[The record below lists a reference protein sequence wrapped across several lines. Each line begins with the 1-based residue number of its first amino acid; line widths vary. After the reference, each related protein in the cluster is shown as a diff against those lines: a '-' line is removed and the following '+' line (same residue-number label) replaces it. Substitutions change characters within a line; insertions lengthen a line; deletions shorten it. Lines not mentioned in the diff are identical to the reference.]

1 MSVKKFRFSILALAF
16 AVLFVAG
23 AKSSMAQSATTTSTT
38 IKEPL
43 NYNAALTCDTF
54 EPITFSGFQKTV
66 YDVKNFNDGSP
77 RRVKMT
83 VTWDDVVG
91 TTTSGRVYKASST
104 SREEYDVDG
113 LPSYHRISITQRFK
127 SKTKGAADTVYTL
140 KLKVKV
146 DVDGSVTQDKEDERV
161 DCK

>member
-16 AVLFVAG
+16 AVLFLAG
-23 AKSSMAQSATTTSTT
+23 AKSSMAQSTNTSTT
-38 IKEPL
+38 INEPL
-43 NYNAALTCDTF
+43 NYTALTCDTF
-54 EPITFSGFQKTV
+54 EPITFSGSQKSV

-91 TTTSGRVYKASST
+91 TTVSGRVYKASST

-113 LPSYHRISITQRFK
+113 LPSYHRMSIKQRFK

-140 KLKVKV
+140 RLKVKV
-146 DVDGSVTQDKEDERV
+146 DVDGSVTQDKEDEKV
-161 DCK
+161 ECK

>member
-16 AVLFVAG
+16 AVLFLAG

-38 IKEPL
+38 TKEPISFV
-43 NYNAALTCDTF
+43 ALTCDTF
-54 EPITFSGFQKTV
+54 DPITFSGYQKTV
-66 YDVKNFNDGSP
+66 YDVKNYHDGSP

-91 TTTSGRVYKASST
+91 TTVSGRVYKASST

-113 LPSYHRISITQRFK
+113 LPSYHRISIKQRFK

-140 KLKVKV
+140 RLKVKV
-146 DVDGSVTQDKEDERV
+146 DADGSVTQDKEDEKV
-161 DCK
+161 ECK

>member
-1 MSVKKFRFSILALAF
+1 MSVKKFRFSMLALAF
-16 AVLFVAG
+16 AVLFLAG
-23 AKSSMAQSATTTSTT
+23 AKSSMAQSATTSTT

-43 NYNAALTCDTF
+43 NYTALTCDTF
-54 EPITFSGFQKTV
+54 EPITFSGSQKSV

-83 VTWDDVVG
+83 VTWDEVVG

-146 DVDGSVTQDKEDERV
+146 DVDGSVTQDKEDEKV
-161 DCK
+161 ECK

>member
-1 MSVKKFRFSILALAF
+1 MSVKKIRFSILALAF

-38 IKEPL
+38 TKEPL
-43 NYNAALTCDTF
+43 NYVALTCDTF

-66 YDVKNFNDGSP
+66 YDVKNFHDGSP

-83 VTWDDVVG
+83 VTWDDVTG
-91 TTTSGRVYKASST
+91 TTPSGRVYKASST

-127 SKTKGAADTVYTL
+127 SKTKAAADTVYTL
-140 KLKVKV
+140 KFRVKV

>member
-16 AVLFVAG
+16 AVLFLAG
-23 AKSSMAQSATTTSTT
+23 AKSSMAQSATTSTT
-38 IKEPL
+38 INEPL
-43 NYNAALTCDTF
+43 NYTALTCDTF
-54 EPITFSGFQKTV
+54 EPITFSGSQKTV
-66 YDVKNFNDGSP
+66 YDVKNFHDGSP

-91 TTTSGRVYKASST
+91 TTVSGRVYKASST

-113 LPSYHRISITQRFK
+113 LPSYHRMSIKQRFK

-140 KLKVKV
+140 RLKVKV
-146 DVDGSVTQDKEDERV
+146 DVDGSVTQDKEDEKV
-161 DCK
+161 ECK

>member
-16 AVLFVAG
+16 AVLFLAG
-23 AKSSMAQSATTTSTT
+23 AKSSMAQSATTSTT
-38 IKEPL
+38 INEPL
-43 NYNAALTCDTF
+43 NYTALTCDTF
-54 EPITFSGFQKTV
+54 EPITFSGSQKTV

-91 TTTSGRVYKASST
+91 TTVSGRVYKASST

-113 LPSYHRISITQRFK
+113 LPSYHRISIKQRFK

-146 DVDGSVTQDKEDERV
+146 DVDGSVTQDKEDEKV
-161 DCK
+161 ECK

>member
-43 NYNAALTCDTF
+43 NYVALTCDTF
-54 EPITFSGFQKTV
+54 EPITFSGFQKSV

-83 VTWDDVVG
+83 VTWDDVTG
-91 TTTSGRVYKASST
+91 TTPSGRVYKASST

-127 SKTKGAADTVYTL
+127 SKTKAAADTVYTL

>member
-16 AVLFVAG
+16 AVLFLAG
-23 AKSSMAQSATTTSTT
+23 AKSSMAQSATTSTT
-38 IKEPL
+38 INEPL
-43 NYNAALTCDTF
+43 NYTALTCDTF
-54 EPITFSGFQKTV
+54 DPITFTGSQKTV

-91 TTTSGRVYKASST
+91 TTVSGRVYKASST

-113 LPSYHRISITQRFK
+113 LPSYHRISIKQRFK

-140 KLKVKV
+140 RLKVKV
-146 DVDGSVTQDKEDERV
+146 DADGSVTQDKEDEKV
-161 DCK
+161 ECK